1 MIFWLKVKIF
11 DMSEPNKKIDIMALA
26 RDPEWLE
33 ESLRIEEEL
42 EQIGGE
48 ISAGYPLGAN
58 LGQFYQN
65 GDRYVPMTRL
75 RDLVM
80 AQLNALLVERGWKEG
95 YPTGREILDRRLK
108 NPPLDIQE
116 RLLDAVE
123 RDIQARKRSSDPTPE
138 DVKSD
143 IRTVILEVLTPE
155 DWQQIEESISAIA

>member
-1 MIFWLKVKIF
+1 MKIILPMTATPRKV
-11 DMSEPNKKIDIMALA
+11 NIMDCFN
-26 RDPEWLE
+26 DPEWLE

-42 EQIGGE
+42 EAIGGE
-48 ISAGYPLGAN
+48 ISAGYPLGAH

-65 GDRYVPMTRL
+65 SDRYVPMTRL

-95 YPTGREILDRRLK
+95 YATGREILDRRLK

-155 DWQQIEESISAIA
+155 DWQQIEESLSAIA